1 MPIHSK
7 NKGNKFELQIVQFL
21 ERLGFEAVTS
31 RSESKRL
38 DDKGVDIVTNAP
50 FNIQCKAVERLSIPI
65 HQLLKDMPTDKPP
78 VVFHKRNN
86 KGVIVSMKL
95 EDFEKLIKPKNNET
109 TKIWE

>member
-1 MPIHSK
+1 LKILLKQLGSMSIHSK

-50 FNIQCKAVERLSIPI
+50 FNVQCKAVERLSVPI
-65 HQLLKDMPTDKPP
+65 HQLLKDMPTDKTP

-86 KGVIVSMKL
+86 KGVVVSMKL
-95 EDFEKLIKPKNNET
+95 EDFEKLIKP
-109 TKIWE
+109 